1 MSMDLQ
7 SDARRREVRC
17 APCPR
22 EPTLV
27 SNKAIEKGMGVEWQ
41 SRGTPRPW
49 GIAKASSVGLMLY
62 KNNLQS
68 L

>member
-1 MSMDLQ
+1 LGTLCVCVCVCVYTQRQRD
-7 SDARRREVRC
+7 
-17 APCPR
+17 R

-27 SNKAIEKGMGVEWQ
+27 GNKAIGTGMGVEWQ

-49 GIAKASSVGLMLY
+49 GIAKANSVGLMLY